1 MINLHLR
8 KSLFSHSDYDTKITE
23 IETEEND
30 IAGLVTK
37 NHFNANVTK
46 IKNKRPV
53 ISGLVT
59 KTNFGSKF

>member
-1 MINLHLR
+1 M
-8 KSLFSHSDYDTKITE
+8 E